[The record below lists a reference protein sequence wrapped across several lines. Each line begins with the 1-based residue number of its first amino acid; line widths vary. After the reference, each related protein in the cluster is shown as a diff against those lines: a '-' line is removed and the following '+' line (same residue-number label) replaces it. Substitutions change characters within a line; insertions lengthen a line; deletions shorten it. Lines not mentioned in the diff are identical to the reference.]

1 MFGLAIAGRPEDREN
16 FGLLLR
22 YFITISI
29 RAPSAEPLV
38 LIRGFPGSW
47 LVLKRETVWRI
58 IKEPVLRIIKETVWR
73 KKDSVQGK
81 KRDSL
86 KG

>member
-58 IKEPVLRIIKETVWR
+58 IKETVWR
-73 KKDSVQGK
+73 KKDCLEG
-81 KRDSL
+81 
-86 KG
+86 